1 MLKIP
6 IFNKLDKRKKYS
18 NQRSTKKTVNLKK
31 EIKEHKSHS
40 SIFNYSGLNNALLKY
55 NSYISDNK
63 NTADEDQYLSNA
75 YYKNKKK
82 SMTSIDKNSSLYK
95 LKEMNNDLD
104 LILTGMKSN
113 LEGSSINSEKK
124 IINADK
130 FINQINNN
138 NLNLIYNNKKQN
150 DTVSKSYEYL
160 KYSFSFMKICN
171 FNFEIINKKNHFIN
185 TDELKENSKNKL
197 EYIFNKKPNDIITVE
212 NLIDS
217 LYEYKNNFEEM
228 KLSNKSTLK
237 KYFIND
243 NGINKELEK
252 YIEINKINENN
263 RIIHKEIDFLTE
275 KLTYSFYKG
284 ELLLTKY
291 YNKLKEMGIN
301 INKNIKTITND
312 YQK

>member
-1 MLKIP
+1 MFKIP
-6 IFNKLDKRKKYS
+6 IFNNINNRKKYS
-18 NQRSTKKTVNLKK
+18 NQRASKKTVNLKK
-31 EIKEHKSHS
+31 EKKKQKSHS
-40 SIFNYSGLNNALLKY
+40 SIFNYTGLNNALLKY

-63 NTADEDQYLSNA
+63 NTADEDQYLSNE

-82 SMTSIDKNSSLYK
+82 SMTSIDKKSSLYK

-104 LILTGMKSN
+104 LLLTGMKSN

-150 DTVSKSYEYL
+150 DTISKSYEYL
-160 KYSFSFMKICN
+160 KYSFSYMKICN

-185 TDELKENSKNKL
+185 SDELKENSKDKL
-197 EYIFNKKPNDIITVE
+197 EYIFNKKSNDIIHVE

-217 LYEYKNNFEEM
+217 LYEYKNKLEEM

-243 NGINKELEK
+243 DGINKEIEK

-263 RIIHKEIDFLTE
+263 KIIHEEIDFLTE
-275 KLTYSFYKG
+275 KLTYSFYRG

-291 YNKLKEMGIN
+291 YNKLKEMDIN
-301 INKNIKTITND
+301 INKNIKTITNN
-312 YQK
+312 YQ